1 MRGQILYPLS
11 QMKDKWPDLFEA
23 HMRRY
28 AGRPELS
35 ELRIPMLN
43 CSWHD
48 VIFFSA
54 VHPQVMR
61 NALREA
67 KIVWPVMKSYRIPA
81 GALRA
86 DRTAVLLGASKPGLE
101 FEYEVYSPEDMGL
114 YQEIPSRVLEY
125 YRVCSARG
133 ETPFLFHGI
142 TQILYRG
149 TLNIAGLQIEEG
161 R

>member
-1 MRGQILYPLS
+1 MRGQVLYPLS
-11 QMKDKWPDLFEA
+11 QMKDKWPDLFET
-23 HMRRY
+23 HMGRY

-35 ELRIPMLN
+35 ELRIPVLN
-43 CSWHD
+43 CGWHD

-67 KIVWPVMKSYRIPA
+67 KIEWPVMKSYRISA
-81 GALRA
+81 SALRA
-86 DRTAVLLGASKPGLE
+86 DRTAVLLGAATHGYE
-101 FEYEVYSPEDMGL
+101 FEYEAYRPEDMDM
-114 YQEIPSRVLEY
+114 YKEIPPRVIEY
-125 YRVCSARG
+125 YRACSARG
-133 ETPFLFHGI
+133 ERPFLFHGI